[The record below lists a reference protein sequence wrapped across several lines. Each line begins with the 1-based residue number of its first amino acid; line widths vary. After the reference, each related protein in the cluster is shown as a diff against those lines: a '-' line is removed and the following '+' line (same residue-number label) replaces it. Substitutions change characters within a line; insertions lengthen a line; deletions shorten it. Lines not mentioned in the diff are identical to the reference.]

1 MLDIL
6 LADMV
11 IVTRSMTRW
20 YNRRI
25 QLISFESI
33 YNRTITRFDAYN
45 IYNDVRYKYYKL
57 GAFEEGDLHALLYS
71 VLFIYCDKLTEYIER
86 TKVYSNRHAQQL
98 LEKLLHVDVCM
109 RQFGIN
115 CGFVDFNPNNE
126 VMLAEIVYDKEYY
139 MRVYHNEMITS
150 MNLFSS
156 IIDDIDTYTANVAE
170 CIKNCPAMTNS
181 YLDVI
186 CPNNFYPDSIYGFLK
201 ELTF

>member
-1 MLDIL
+1 
-6 LADMV
+6 MV
-11 IVTRSMTRW
+11 IVTRSMKRW

-71 VLFIYCDKLTEYIER
+71 VLFIYYDKLTEYIER
-86 TKVYSNRHAQQL
+86 TKVYSNQHAQQL
-98 LEKLLHVDVCM
+98 LEKLLDVDVCM
-109 RQFGIN
+109 RQFGVN
-115 CGFVDFNPNNE
+115 CGFGDLNPDNE
-126 VMLAEIVYDKEYY
+126 VMLEEIVFDKEYY
-139 MRVYHNEMITS
+139 MRVYPNEMITS
-150 MNLFSS
+150 MNLFRS
-156 IIDDIDTYTANVAE
+156 IIDDIDAYTAAVAE
-170 CIKNCPAMTNS
+170 CIHNCPVMTNS

-201 ELTF
+201 ELTQTN